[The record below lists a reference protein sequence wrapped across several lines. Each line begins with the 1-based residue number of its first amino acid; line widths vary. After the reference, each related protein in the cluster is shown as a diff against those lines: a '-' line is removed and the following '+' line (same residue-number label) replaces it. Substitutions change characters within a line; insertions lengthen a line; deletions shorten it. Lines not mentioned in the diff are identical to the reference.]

1 MGAKSLCLRRTA
13 LGTVDA
19 VPTFAMRPLLPSW
32 PRRPSG
38 DRLAMMAIFM
48 AAAVF
53 VPLVV
58 LAGVSWLYSLPQPG
72 DSAPTIQLY
81 AGAQPIGTIYPAH
94 RAQSWVPL
102 AEIPRPVVDAV

>member
-1 MGAKSLCLRRTA
+1 
-13 LGTVDA
+13 
-19 VPTFAMRPLLPSW
+19 
-32 PRRPSG
+32 
-38 DRLAMMAIFM
+38 MMAIFM